1 MPSRII
7 QQHRYRIWLI
17 VALIGL
23 CFVAAGVLW
32 TWDTPPDA
40 SQSPINPPLAGASP
54 LATPPTT
61 PTPTAIP
68 SSWTGAGAA
77 LLWIM
82 LGILLALGIISAIYI
97 WDRRSA

>member
-54 LATPPTT
+54 LETPRAT
-61 PTPTAIP
+61 PTPIP